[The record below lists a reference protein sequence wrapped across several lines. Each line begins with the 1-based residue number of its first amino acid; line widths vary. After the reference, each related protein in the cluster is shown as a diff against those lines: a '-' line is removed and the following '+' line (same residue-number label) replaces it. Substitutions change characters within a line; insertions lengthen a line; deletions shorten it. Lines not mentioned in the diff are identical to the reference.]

1 MRKITTAEALAA
13 QIQDGATIAIS
24 GNGGGMV
31 EADHIMAAIEAR
43 FLQTG
48 HPRDLTL
55 IHSLGIGDRDCKGTN
70 RFAHAEMLKRIIA
83 GHFTWSPKM
92 QALVKNNTIEAYCFP
107 GGVIQALLREIG
119 AGRPGLFTH
128 VGLGSFV
135 DPRNGGGKSNE
146 CTTDDLVEL
155 IEIDGETK
163 LRYRPFKVDY
173 AILRGTYADPR
184 GNVSLEEEAIDM
196 DSYSMA
202 LAAHNSGGKVFVQVR
217 DVLEAGAIEPRR
229 VKLPGIL
236 VDGIV
241 EHREQPQTY
250 LGGYDLTISGQHRRL
265 SSNDAIELV
274 SHPVRRLIAR
284 RAARELVAGASTN
297 FGFGIPGGIPGV
309 ALREGVPYQSLWL
322 SVEQGVHNGMM
333 LDDAFFGC
341 ARNADAIIPS
351 LDQFEFYSGGGIDIT
366 FLGMGEMDQYGNV
379 NVSHLNGNLIGPGGF
394 LEIAQ
399 NARKVVFCGTFDAK
413 GSKIDITPDGLHIA
427 QSGQIPKL
435 VTLVEKITFSA
446 ATAGNG
452 DNFAK
457 LAEALASGGAMDHD
471 TAYVEAVGSLHTL
484 GGLQYLGLELPEDR
498 YGAILRYQTDHD
510 EAGRATSC
518 GPRTSRLMVKVLLE
532 EVQRLA
538 IPVLTS
544 ATVIKL
550 LHQRDENGEDRVAG
564 AILAT
569 GHRAHNPWGLAI
581 VTAPNVVL
589 ATGGPGELY
598 RDSVYPHK
606 CFGSL
611 GLALEEGLTLT
622 NLTESQFGIGTPR
635 STFPWNLSGTYV
647 QVIPYIYS
655 VDAEGNEYNFLA
667 DYYRTTQELASNI
680 FRKGYQWPFHATRV
694 MDFGSSLLDM
704 AVAQEQQH
712 GRQVFMDFNRNP
724 EPVPGDLPFSLDR
737 LDDDVR
743 AYLENND
750 TLAPSPIERLQRM
763 NPLSISLYKM
773 HGYDLTTQPL
783 QFAMNNQH
791 MNGGIEVDIWGQTSL
806 PGCFAVG
813 EVAGTHG
820 VTRPGGAA
828 LNAGQVIAVR
838 LARFIGCTQKR
849 SVEGNVAQ
857 LVASSLNIVREV
869 IAQAL
874 ANENGM
880 ALVTVKEK
888 IQARMSDYAG
898 FICHADKVRH
908 ATRDA
913 LLLSEFVQQH
923 GLTINHAGEIAE
935 LFMWRHMALTSAAV
949 LTQLTHYIDAG
960 GGSRGARMVI
970 DPQGKCLPQTRRGA
984 KEEWRFRSERAEDK
998 NHRLTIQY
1006 SQGSFITEVKSLRM
1020 QPCINGIYFEKNWP
1034 DFLNGE
1040 IYTQ

>member
-1 MRKITTAEALAA
+1 MRKLSTAETLAA

-31 EADHIMAAIEAR
+31 EADHIMAAIEER

-55 IHSLGIGDRDCKGTN
+55 IHSLGIGDRDSKGTN

-92 QALVKNNTIEAYCFP
+92 QELVKSNAIEAYCFP

-146 CTTDDLVEL
+146 CTTEDLVEL

-173 AILRGTYADPR
+173 AILRGTY
-184 GNVSLEEEAIDM
+184 
-196 DSYSMA
+196 
-202 LAAHNSGGKVFVQVR
+202 
-217 DVLEAGAIEPRR
+217 
-229 VKLPGIL
+229 
-236 VDGIV
+236 
-241 EHREQPQTY
+241 
-250 LGGYDLTISGQHRRL
+250 
-265 SSNDAIELV
+265 
-274 SHPVRRLIAR
+274 
-284 RAARELVAGASTN
+284 
-297 FGFGIPGGIPGV
+297 
-309 ALREGVPYQSLWL
+309 
-322 SVEQGVHNGMM
+322 
-333 LDDAFFGC
+333 
-341 ARNADAIIPS
+341 
-351 LDQFEFYSGGGIDIT
+351 
-366 FLGMGEMDQYGNV
+366 
-379 NVSHLNGNLIGPGGF
+379 
-394 LEIAQ
+394 
-399 NARKVVFCGTFDAK
+399 
-413 GSKIDITPDGLHIA
+413 
-427 QSGQIPKL
+427 
-435 VTLVEKITFSA
+435 
-446 ATAGNG
+446 
-452 DNFAK
+452 
-457 LAEALASGGAMDHD
+457 
-471 TAYVEAVGSLHTL
+471 
-484 GGLQYLGLELPEDR
+484 
-498 YGAILRYQTDHD
+498 
-510 EAGRATSC
+510 
-518 GPRTSRLMVKVLLE
+518 
-532 EVQRLA
+532 
-538 IPVLTS
+538 
-544 ATVIKL
+544 
-550 LHQRDENGEDRVAG
+550 
-564 AILAT
+564 
-569 GHRAHNPWGLAI
+569 
-581 VTAPNVVL
+581 
-589 ATGGPGELY
+589 
-598 RDSVYPHK
+598 
-606 CFGSL
+606 
-611 GLALEEGLTLT
+611 
-622 NLTESQFGIGTPR
+622 
-635 STFPWNLSGTYV
+635 V

-655 VDAEGNEYNFLA
+655 VDAGGNEYNFLA

-704 AVAQEQQH
+704 AVAQEQQS
-712 GRQVFMDFNRNP
+712 GRLVFMDFNRNP

-750 TLAPSPIERLQRM
+750 ALAPSPIERLQQM

-773 HGYDLTTQPL
+773 HGYDLITQPL

-828 LNAGQVIAVR
+828 LNAGQVFAVR

-849 SVEGNVAQ
+849 NIDGDIAQ
-857 LVASSLNIVREV
+857 LA
-869 IAQAL
+869 APAL
-874 ANENGM
+874 ASIREIITQAHDNGSGM
-880 ALVTVKEK
+880 PLSVVREK

-898 FICHADKVRH
+898 FICHADKVRR

-913 LLLSEFVQQH
+913 LLLNEFVQRH
-923 GLTINHAGEIAE
+923 GLAIKHVGEVAE

-970 DPQGKCLPQTRRGA
+970 DPQGKCLPQTRRGV
-984 KEEWRFRSERAEDK
+984 KEEWRFRSELAEDK
-998 NHRLTIQY
+998 NHKLTIQY

-1020 QPCINGIYFEKNWP
+1020 QPCINGIYFEKKLARLFKGRHLHTIIFNISSVP
-1034 DFLNGE
+1034 DFYCLLHGNTNNQGLL
-1040 IYTQ
+1040 I

>member
-31 EADHIMAAIEAR
+31 EADHILAAIEAR

-322 SVEQGVHNGMM
+322 SVEQGVHNGM
-333 LDDAFFGC
+333 
-341 ARNADAIIPS
+341 
-351 LDQFEFYSGGGIDIT
+351 
-366 FLGMGEMDQYGNV
+366 GEMDQYGNV

-446 ATAGNG
+446 AYAQQSGQEVLYITERAVFQLTAEG
-452 DNFAK
+452 
-457 LAEALASGGAMDHD
+457 
-471 TAYVEAVGSLHTL
+471 VELIEIAPGV
-484 GGLQYLGLELPEDR
+484 EIERDILPYMAFR
-498 YGAILRYQTDHD
+498 PIIKH
-510 EAGRATSC
+510 
-518 GPRTSRLMVKVLLE
+518 PRLME
-532 EVQRLA
+532 
-538 IPVLTS
+538 
-544 ATVIKL
+544 
-550 LHQRDENGEDRVAG
+550 
-564 AILAT
+564 
-569 GHRAHNPWGLAI
+569 
-581 VTAPNVVL
+581 
-589 ATGGPGELY
+589 
-598 RDSVYPHK
+598 
-606 CFGSL
+606 
-611 GLALEEGLTLT
+611 
-622 NLTESQFGIGTPR
+622 
-635 STFPWNLSGTYV
+635 
-647 QVIPYIYS
+647 
-655 VDAEGNEYNFLA
+655 
-667 DYYRTTQELASNI
+667 
-680 FRKGYQWPFHATRV
+680 
-694 MDFGSSLLDM
+694 SSLFTPM
-704 AVAQEQQH
+704 E
-712 GRQVFMDFNRNP
+712 
-724 EPVPGDLPFSLDR
+724 
-737 LDDDVR
+737 
-743 AYLENND
+743 
-750 TLAPSPIERLQRM
+750 
-763 NPLSISLYKM
+763 
-773 HGYDLTTQPL
+773 
-783 QFAMNNQH
+783 
-791 MNGGIEVDIWGQTSL
+791 
-806 PGCFAVG
+806 
-813 EVAGTHG
+813 
-820 VTRPGGAA
+820 
-828 LNAGQVIAVR
+828 
-838 LARFIGCTQKR
+838 
-849 SVEGNVAQ
+849 
-857 LVASSLNIVREV
+857 
-869 IAQAL
+869 
-874 ANENGM
+874 
-880 ALVTVKEK
+880 
-888 IQARMSDYAG
+888 
-898 FICHADKVRH
+898 
-908 ATRDA
+908 DA
-913 LLLSEFVQQH
+913 
-923 GLTINHAGEIAE
+923 
-935 LFMWRHMALTSAAV
+935 
-949 LTQLTHYIDAG
+949 
-960 GGSRGARMVI
+960 
-970 DPQGKCLPQTRRGA
+970 
-984 KEEWRFRSERAEDK
+984 
-998 NHRLTIQY
+998 
-1006 SQGSFITEVKSLRM
+1006 
-1020 QPCINGIYFEKNWP
+1020 
-1034 DFLNGE
+1034 
-1040 IYTQ
+1040 

>member
-31 EADHIMAAIEAR
+31 EADHILAAIEAR

-146 CTTDDLVEL
+146 CTTDELVEL

-435 VTLVEKITFSA
+435 VT
-446 ATAGNG
+446 
-452 DNFAK
+452 
-457 LAEALASGGAMDHD
+457 
-471 TAYVEAVGSLHTL
+471 
-484 GGLQYLGLELPEDR
+484 
-498 YGAILRYQTDHD
+498 
-510 EAGRATSC
+510 
-518 GPRTSRLMVKVLLE
+518 
-532 EVQRLA
+532 
-538 IPVLTS
+538 
-544 ATVIKL
+544 
-550 LHQRDENGEDRVAG
+550 
-564 AILAT
+564 
-569 GHRAHNPWGLAI
+569 
-581 VTAPNVVL
+581 
-589 ATGGPGELY
+589 
-598 RDSVYPHK
+598 
-606 CFGSL
+606 
-611 GLALEEGLTLT
+611 
-622 NLTESQFGIGTPR
+622 
-635 STFPWNLSGTYV
+635 
-647 QVIPYIYS
+647 
-655 VDAEGNEYNFLA
+655 
-667 DYYRTTQELASNI
+667 
-680 FRKGYQWPFHATRV
+680 
-694 MDFGSSLLDM
+694 
-704 AVAQEQQH
+704 
-712 GRQVFMDFNRNP
+712 
-724 EPVPGDLPFSLDR
+724 
-737 LDDDVR
+737 
-743 AYLENND
+743 
-750 TLAPSPIERLQRM
+750 
-763 NPLSISLYKM
+763 
-773 HGYDLTTQPL
+773 
-783 QFAMNNQH
+783 
-791 MNGGIEVDIWGQTSL
+791 
-806 PGCFAVG
+806 
-813 EVAGTHG
+813 
-820 VTRPGGAA
+820 
-828 LNAGQVIAVR
+828 
-838 LARFIGCTQKR
+838 
-849 SVEGNVAQ
+849 
-857 LVASSLNIVREV
+857 
-869 IAQAL
+869 
-874 ANENGM
+874 
-880 ALVTVKEK
+880 
-888 IQARMSDYAG
+888 
-898 FICHADKVRH
+898 
-908 ATRDA
+908 
-913 LLLSEFVQQH
+913 
-923 GLTINHAGEIAE
+923 
-935 LFMWRHMALTSAAV
+935 
-949 LTQLTHYIDAG
+949 
-960 GGSRGARMVI
+960 
-970 DPQGKCLPQTRRGA
+970 
-984 KEEWRFRSERAEDK
+984 
-998 NHRLTIQY
+998 
-1006 SQGSFITEVKSLRM
+1006 
-1020 QPCINGIYFEKNWP
+1020 
-1034 DFLNGE
+1034 
-1040 IYTQ
+1040 